1 MNSKKEK
8 EKRLFLEYQEK
19 KRRIE
24 SEKVRESTG
33 EKGKF
38 ISLGCLLWII
48 IPTLL
53 SILISGSA
61 SEIGPWVSIPLIPI
75 ALILLFFFY
84 DLSYVLYFSFLIYGC
99 SQGNYGNYEAWVI
112 GGFFGP
118 LVMTTL
124 VRNFIWP
131 DGPKSLLKLLGV
143 IR

>member
-53 SILISGSA
+53 TILWSGQA
-61 SEIGPWVSIPLIPI
+61 DEIGPWVAIPLIPI
-75 ALILLFFFY
+75 GFILLFFFY
-84 DLSYVLYFSFLIYGC
+84 DLSYLICFSYWTYSC
-99 SQGNYGNYEAWVI
+99 YQGNPSSHDSWV
-112 GGFFGP
+112 GL
-118 LVMTTL
+118 LVPPICTYL
-124 VRNFIWP
+124 VRKFIWP
-131 DGPKSLLKLLGV
+131 DGPKHLLDLFIKSK
-143 IR
+143 